1 MYAAS
6 ARSARVKNDLDAWY
20 QYLRELWQ
28 YKQEYGDCRVQR
40 TNDHKA
46 LADWVRRQRMRKDL
60 VAFPLSQDQ
69 VDALNQIGFEW
80 NERPGAAH
88 TQVRATGAANPSS
101 YPSSLTNQHTPSVDA
116 FHVGSSSNLQDSTQ
130 SNNATSLGALVRLE
144 PLPREIEAAE
154 AR

>member
-6 ARSARVKNDLDAWY
+6 ARSARVKSDLDVWY

-46 LADWVRRQRMRKDL
+46 LADWVRRQRMRKDF

-80 NERPGAAH
+80 SERPSAAH
-88 TQVRATGAANPSS
+88 TRFQASGVATPSTHPSS
-101 YPSSLTNQHTPSVDA
+101 SNQHTPSADA
-116 FHVGSSSNLQDSTQ
+116 FHVGSSSSFQDSTQ
-130 SNNATSLGALVRLE
+130 SKNATSLGALVRLE